1 MFLVLTLF
9 LIAPIKESYSISQGV
24 TPAVDDAWFVI
35 LENLKVNSDPSSI
48 ITSWWDYN
56 HMFKAIADRRVTFDG
71 GSQNTPQA
79 YWVGKLFLSDDERV
93 SIGIARMLNCG
104 GNKAFDEVD
113 KHLTNIPDSVA
124 LVNEIITVDRWHAEN
139 LLVERL
145 SMSYDETE
153 SVLQYTHCEPPESYI
168 IASGD
173 MVGKSG
179 VWGHFGSWDFTK
191 ATMYQNTHN
200 LARADAVAYLTTT
213 FNLSEEEADRMY
225 SEIQTTKGDQWI
237 APWPGYLSSGDCDT
251 LSYTEIRCAG
261 SAQGGNFAF
270 RIDLNTFNVTL
281 ENNPGIVPTSIVYP
295 TEEGIQETELT
306 GKKTGFS
313 VVLLPDG
320 EKHHF
325 LLTDPSQAA
334 STFTK
339 LFFYEGH
346 GMKCFSKFDD
356 RRQITGDRIVTWK
369 VDYSCSQVND
379 VYFTEPVEEKNISE
393 DENNGITT
401 TNETNH
407 TSTEA

>member
-179 VWGHFGSWDFTK
+179 VWGHFGSWDFYKAEEVFSTPKEQRIGKLADADSYAAGWPSYSGNQVECWGEEGLLACDLGGSELRLNLETK
-191 ATMYQNTHN
+191 AVNSSVFPEQIVYENDSGVISVKLN
-200 LARADAVAYLTTT
+200 
-213 FNLSEEEADRMY
+213 S
-225 SEIQTTKGDQWI
+225 
-237 APWPGYLSSGDCDT
+237 SSGFSLIIPGNQGV
-251 LSYTEIRCAG
+251 LSH
-261 SAQGGNFAF
+261 
-270 RIDLNTFNVTL
+270 
-281 ENNPGIVPTSIVYP
+281 PT
-295 TEEGIQETELT
+295 
-306 GKKTGFS
+306 
-313 VVLLPDG
+313 
-320 EKHHF
+320 
-325 LLTDPSQAA
+325 QA
-334 STFTK
+334 SSLFTK
-339 LFFYEGH
+339 MYFFEGKGLDCFELFD
-346 GMKCFSKFDD
+346 K
-356 RRQITGDRIVTWK
+356 QTRINGERIYVYKADW
-369 VDYSCSQVND
+369 SCS
-379 VYFTEPVEEKNISE
+379 
-393 DENNGITT
+393 
-401 TNETNH
+401 
-407 TSTEA
+407 